1 MHLVCLLGFSYYW
14 TLASPPQSTT
24 KHHKTCSGKDP
35 RLSLSPTSCWKEY
48 SQLLF
53 CSPGSLGIKPTTIF
67 KLQSCLNWWVLQGP
81 SEHSEHSRIVSC
93 EEYSGEQ
100 GAPAAQKLLLFHQ
113 ASKHC
118 ELLQTVKN
126 DQIPSF
132 KGKEKLTTYHNYIFF
147 GFIYLYPKAGVG
159 NIWYKA
165 GGVLAYLNQLPAF
178 SFKVSAQQIIIQCN
192 SDYLLSSITGFNAS
206 CSISVTGSWE
216 LWACQPDVGTR

>member
-1 MHLVCLLGFSYYW
+1 MLW
-14 TLASPPQSTT
+14 
-24 KHHKTCSGKDP
+24 
-35 RLSLSPTSCWKEY
+35 
-48 SQLLF
+48 
-53 CSPGSLGIKPTTIF
+53 
-67 KLQSCLNWWVLQGP
+67 GP

-113 ASKHC
+113 ASKAFTNC
-118 ELLQTVKN
+118 KN
-126 DQIPSF
+126 EQIPSF

-216 LWACQPDVGTR
+216 L

>member
-1 MHLVCLLGFSYYW
+1 MHLVCLLSYSYYW

-35 RLSLSPTSCWKEY
+35 RLSLSPTSCWKEHP
-48 SQLLF
+48 QLLF

-113 ASKHC
+113 ASKAFTNC
-118 ELLQTVKN
+118 KN
-126 DQIPSF
+126 EQIPSF
-132 KGKEKLTTYHNYIFF
+132 KGKEKLTTYHNYISLDLSICTQKLGLETF
-147 GFIYLYPKAGVG
+147 GTKQEA
-159 NIWYKA
+159 
-165 GGVLAYLNQLPAF
+165 
-178 SFKVSAQQIIIQCN
+178 C
-192 SDYLLSSITGFNAS
+192 LLI
-206 CSISVTGSWE
+206 
-216 LWACQPDVGTR
+216 